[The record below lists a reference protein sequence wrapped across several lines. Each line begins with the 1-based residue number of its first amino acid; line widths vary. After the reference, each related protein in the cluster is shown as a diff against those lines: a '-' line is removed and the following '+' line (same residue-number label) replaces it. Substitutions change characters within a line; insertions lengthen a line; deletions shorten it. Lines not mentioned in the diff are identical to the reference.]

1 MKKLCTV
8 ICLSIGLMLLLMT
21 AAVAYQTYS
30 SDDVQVVFAEN
41 SVFSVQEK
49 ELIEKH
55 FCGDTDNGET
65 YGLRCT
71 LFGHDYKTEYVD
83 VIRHKVRS
91 TRPRCIDDLYETKI
105 CTVCS
110 DTVSTLVSSKSIDCC
125 Q

>member
-1 MKKLCTV
+1 
-8 ICLSIGLMLLLMT
+8 MLLLMM
-21 AAVAYQTYS
+21 AAGAYQTYS

-41 SVFSVQEK
+41 SVFTVQEK
-49 ELIEKH
+49 ELIEKY
-55 FCGDTDNGET
+55 FCGEADIGET

-91 TRPRCIDDLYETKI
+91 TRPRCIDDLYKTQI

>member
-1 MKKLCTV
+1 MKKICTV

-21 AAVAYQTYS
+21 TAVAYHAYS

-41 SVFSVQEK
+41 SVFTVQEK

-55 FCGDTDNGET
+55 FCEEADNGEP

-110 DTVSTLVSSKSIDCC
+110 DTVSTLVSTQLIDCC
-125 Q
+125 E

>member
-1 MKKLCTV
+1 MKKICTV
-8 ICLSIGLMLLLMT
+8 ICLSIGLMLLLMM
-21 AAVAYQTYS
+21 AAVAYHAYS

-41 SVFSVQEK
+41 SVSSVQEK

-55 FCGDTDNGET
+55 FRGDADNGET

-83 VIRHKVRS
+83 VIQHKVRS
-91 TRPRCIDDLYETKI
+91 TRPRCIDDLYKTQI

-110 DTVSTLVSSKSIDCC
+110 DTVSTLVSSQLIDCC
-125 Q
+125 E